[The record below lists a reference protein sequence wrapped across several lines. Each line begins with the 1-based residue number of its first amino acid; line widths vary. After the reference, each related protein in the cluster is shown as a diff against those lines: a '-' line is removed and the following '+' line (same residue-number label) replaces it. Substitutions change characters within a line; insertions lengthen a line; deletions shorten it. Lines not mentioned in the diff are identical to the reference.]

1 MATEP
6 IFSDIDFNM
15 GLNPLTGDVSRKTN
29 DQAVKQSLKNLIL
42 TSYYERPFRSNIGSP
57 IKSIMF
63 EPITPLLGVMLK
75 KAVEQTV
82 TNFEPRIELQKV
94 DVRLLN
100 DNQQVEV
107 SIYYYIL
114 GTQALQSFN
123 LILERTR

>member
-82 TNFEPRIELQKV
+82 INFEPRIELQKV

-100 DNQQVEV
+100 DNQEVEV